1 MITKNKIV
9 SELNQINDMQTK
21 VMNDLATLSETVEN
35 LRNFMLQN
43 HHHADTCLTYI
54 EAEEQARAMHDNKLE
69 DAEGEK

>member
-54 EAEEQARAMHDNKLE
+54 EAEEQARAMHDNK
-69 DAEGEK
+69 GV